1 MLVGSSFLI
10 QVRRGML
17 FFVEDDIKYE
27 DFLRMVCE
35 DYNMISETKAVEL
48 AYMLP
53 KRILEQMA
61 SKTPSMFLSNDRNL
75 ENFIT
80 LSKTDVLCVYVSF
93 LANKGRQD
101 LNRNQKRVVRQNA
114 FADFGSFGNVQ
125 YKTLKPSLETMKP
138 SQLRKTETIKY
149 GDIFSGKNGLI
160 MKLRKLSVLERFDF
174 SIKKSLNHLFYGEC
188 FVPGCSWKIRAST
201 MSR

>member
-1 MLVGSSFLI
+1 
-10 QVRRGML
+10 ML

-93 LANKGRQD
+93 LANKGHQD

-125 YKTLKPSLETMKP
+125 YKTQKPSLETMKP

-174 SIKKSLNHLFYGEC
+174 SIKKSLNHLFYEEC

-201 MSR
+201 MSRSSL

>member
-1 MLVGSSFLI
+1 
-10 QVRRGML
+10 
-17 FFVEDDIKYE
+17 
-27 DFLRMVCE
+27 
-35 DYNMISETKAVEL
+35 MISETKAVEL

-61 SKTPSMFLSNDRNL
+61 SKTPSMFMS
-75 ENFIT
+75 
-80 LSKTDVLCVYVSF
+80 
-93 LANKGRQD
+93 RQD

-160 MKLRKLSVLERFDF
+160 MKLRMLSVLESTDAI
-174 SIKKSLNHLFYGEC
+174 SHPLLFRSS
-188 FVPGCSWKIRAST
+188 FATVLRANQP
-201 MSR
+201 

>member
-160 MKLRKLSVLERFDF
+160 MKGLISAL
-174 SIKKSLNHLFYGEC
+174 KSL
-188 FVPGCSWKIRAST
+188 
-201 MSR
+201 

>member
-1 MLVGSSFLI
+1 
-10 QVRRGML
+10 
-17 FFVEDDIKYE
+17 
-27 DFLRMVCE
+27 
-35 DYNMISETKAVEL
+35 MISETKAVEL

-53 KRILEQMA
+53 KCILEQMA

-138 SQLRKTETIKY
+138 SQLQKTETIKY
-149 GDIFSGKNGLI
+149 GDIFSDKR
-160 MKLRKLSVLERFDF
+160 LRIEAYLWHQHRRYLPSVA
-174 SIKKSLNHLFYGEC
+174 I
-188 FVPGCSWKIRAST
+188 P
-201 MSR
+201 